1 MLSLLQHVFTLA
13 LSLVHIV
20 VQTFESFISL
30 IKSAFLFVPY
40 VTTIVSYMPSELFP
54 FISLGVSIM
63 VLLFLLR
70 R

>member
-1 MLSLLQHVFTLA
+1 MLSLLQHVFTLV

-20 VQTFESFISL
+20 VQAFESFISL

-40 VTTIVSYMPSELFP
+40 VTTIVSYMPSEIYP
-54 FISLGVSIM
+54 FITLGVSIM
-63 VLLFLLR
+63 ILLFLLR